1 MQPEE
6 AQNFRASFNASSK
19 ECRKALTEY
28 YELARL
34 PELSEEQA
42 IRLHNILG
50 MAELDETVGFLINE
64 IDELTFQELGF
75 YEEEFQAHFENEV
88 SNIQEFILDGA
99 ERRTLLLSAIAN
111 QVNPS
116 SARQDIYSN
125 YSYPRLEMLLD
136 TGHAV
141 RTDLQKLVFSDE
153 VLFCSREMGFYLRKH
168 QDRRDRALPWYR
180 PGSILNFLKEE
191 SISLLAAASLTLLV
205 CLIIF

>member
-19 ECRKALTEY
+19 ECRKALVEY

-99 ERRTLLLSAIAN
+99 ERRTLLLSTIAN
-111 QVNPS
+111 QVSPS
-116 SARQDIYSN
+116 KADYSS

-168 QDRRDRALPWYR
+168 QDRCDRALPWYR